1 MNPIQLPMDVL
12 SHVCVPFLDVQD
24 LFALIRTEKKWLS
37 QLQRN
42 PKALSEWS
50 RLLRRLLPSPMFM
63 RHATSFVTLFHWT
76 KLFVLRGCTNCGA
89 KGIRKINYEYGIRW
103 CAPCIALSGVP
114 ERHLDKSISSK
125 HLQKVKSS
133 VPSNQVTL
141 WNRFKGTYTIRCFST
156 HHLAMVDEHVLGS
169 SLHQIVGDLQ
179 KQQTES
185 REHQTNLQKRK
196 RWASMITKELDVAI
210 DPYVLSVILDPQL
223 TEVPTPP
230 KNLPKRCKL
239 YEPWDSSSSEWLDQ
253 LVDDYTFIPPLLKE
267 TTDVL
272 MALASHR
279 REEKEARD
287 MSEEKLNP
295 YMCSIHTTY
304 PQKCCEEGCVRKS
317 KIFKTKGALVS
328 HSQAKHK
335 DAFTCGV

>member
-1 MNPIQLPMDVL
+1 
-12 SHVCVPFLDVQD
+12 
-24 LFALIRTEKKWLS
+24 
-37 QLQRN
+37 
-42 PKALSEWS
+42 
-50 RLLRRLLPSPMFM
+50 
-63 RHATSFVTLFHWT
+63 
-76 KLFVLRGCTNCGA
+76 
-89 KGIRKINYEYGIRW
+89 
-103 CAPCIALSGVP
+103 
-114 ERHLDKSISSK
+114 
-125 HLQKVKSS
+125 
-133 VPSNQVTL
+133 
-141 WNRFKGTYTIRCFST
+141 
-156 HHLAMVDEHVLGS
+156 
-169 SLHQIVGDLQ
+169 
-179 KQQTES
+179 
-185 REHQTNLQKRK
+185 
-196 RWASMITKELDVAI
+196 MITKELDVAI